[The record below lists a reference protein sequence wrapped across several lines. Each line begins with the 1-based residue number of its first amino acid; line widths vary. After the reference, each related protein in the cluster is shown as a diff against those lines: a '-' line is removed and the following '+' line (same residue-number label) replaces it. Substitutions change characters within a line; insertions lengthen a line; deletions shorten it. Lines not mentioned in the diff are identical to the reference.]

1 MSGYKE
7 LGYIKKSTVDSTSAQ
22 IQYKEAD
29 IMIYVGIDVASQ
41 KHDYFIMSDQGEVYT
56 RRSVTIPNTD
66 EGYKKLHKSIQEFC
80 GATKDSKV
88 RIGLESTGFY
98 HKNIVSYLLAQDY
111 EVMIINP
118 TLIHLDKKSRKVHV
132 QKNDNLDAIAICDY
146 LQDHKT
152 VFKPYTNIS
161 YHTDALKA
169 LSRDRFSLVEELR
182 LAKVNIY
189 KLLTQLFP
197 EYLKLFSN
205 VYHGSALNIIT
216 KYPSPS
222 RLSKAHEKTISSLIH
237 GSCQVTAKELIQAAK
252 TSIGIKNEYLSF
264 QLIQGIKRLNYIQSE
279 INEYNEQIK
288 TYVEMINP
296 NILSISGISYITAGH
311 ILGEIGDISNFKNSE
326 HLISYAGLDVKIYES
341 GKYKAKFLSISK
353 KGSVYLRYALYQA
366 AKVCWINDPMFHK
379 YYLRKQAENKHFY
392 VILGHI
398 EKKLTK
404 VIYSVLKNNKPYS
417 PQI

>member
-1 MSGYKE
+1 MSGYKK
-7 LGYIKKSTVDSTSAQ
+7 LGYVKESTVDSTSAK
-22 IQYKEAD
+22 IQSKEAD

-41 KHDYFIMSDQGEVYT
+41 KHDYYMMSDQGEVYT

-66 EGYKKLHKSIQEFC
+66 EGYKKLHKSIQDFC
-80 GATKDSKV
+80 GETKDSKV

-111 EVMIINP
+111 DVMIINP
-118 TLIHLDKKSRKVHV
+118 TLIHLDKKSHKVHV
-132 QKNDNLDAIAICDY
+132 QKNDNLDAIAICNY
-146 LQDHKT
+146 LQDRKT
-152 VFKPYTNIS
+152 VFKPYTSIS
-161 YHTDALKA
+161 YHTEALKA
-169 LSRDRFSLVEELR
+169 LSRDRFSLVEEFR
-182 LAKVNIY
+182 LAKINIY

-197 EYLKLFSN
+197 EYLRLFSN
-205 VYHGSALNIIT
+205 VYQGSALDIIT

-222 RLSKAHEKTISSLIH
+222 KLSKAHEKTISSMIH
-237 GSCQVTAKELIQAAK
+237 GRCQVTAAEIISAAK
-252 TSIGIKNEYLSF
+252 TSIGIQSEYLSF
-264 QLIQGIKRLNYIQSE
+264 QLTQGIKRLNYIQTQ
-279 INEYNEQIK
+279 IDDYNEQIK
-288 TYVEMINP
+288 TYVELINP
-296 NILSISGISYITAGH
+296 NILTITGISYITAGL
-311 ILGEIGDISNFKNSE
+311 ILGEIGDISNYKNSE

-366 AKVCWINDPMFHK
+366 AKVCWIHDPMFNK
-379 YYLRKQAENKHFY
+379 YYLKKQAEKKHYY